1 MELYIKIFNKGEC
14 PMNYMYLIKKI
25 TESVNVDNEEVSTIR
40 KVASEGNSIFNKEQY
55 EEQINKYQDGKLKDL
70 YC

>member
-1 MELYIKIFNKGEC
+1 
-14 PMNYMYLIKKI
+14 MNYMYLIKKI

-40 KVASEGNSIFNKEQY
+40 KVASEGNFIFNKEQY